1 MDRVRTQPNH
11 EDALQNF
18 FRYVERCLQPGI
30 SGIENEEAC
39 FCPEL
44 DLKDYF
50 SDYDQL
56 VGILRC
62 VLPSTGPLPVR
73 AYNIQ
78 TKYTKIFAILLSI
91 GKGNFIK
98 QFNQYDSL
106 SDEKL
111 PFDTCPEHFPSDV
124 EDMDKNFFCKFYERQ
139 WKFCAPNLSYERI
152 KNFQPR
158 MILPIVSREE
168 LATGGSS
175 TTYKIEVH
183 PAYNHLEKGRTTR
196 DV

>member
-11 EDALQNF
+11 EDVLQNF
-18 FRYVERCLQPGI
+18 VRYVEKCKQPGI
-30 SGIENEEAC
+30 SGTENEKVY

-44 DLKDYF
+44 NLKDYF
-50 SDYDQL
+50 SDHNQL
-56 VGILRC
+56 EGILRC

-78 TKYTKIFAILLSI
+78 TKYTKIFAILLYI
-91 GKGNFIK
+91 GKGKFIK
-98 QFNQYDSL
+98 RFDQYNSL

-111 PFDTCPEHFPSDV
+111 PFDTCPEDFPSDV
-124 EDMDKNFFCKFYERQ
+124 EDMDKSFFGSFYERQ
-139 WKFCAPNLSYERI
+139 WMFCAPNLSYERF

-168 LATGGSS
+168 LGTGGSS
-175 TTYKIEVH
+175 TTYKIEVY
-183 PAYNHLEKGRTTR
+183 PAYNHLEEGRTTK